1 MLKIDQAFSAEKNN
15 IFGTFFQT
23 AAILRQIG
31 IVTYNQSQMKP
42 TIPNIHNMKDA
53 YEISLTTFEIFC
65 LKIGLIL

>member
-15 IFGTFFQT
+15 FFGTFFQT

-42 TIPNIHNMKDA
+42 KIPNFPNMKEA
-53 YEISLTTFEIFC
+53 Y
-65 LKIGLIL
+65 